1 MPISVLLVDDE
12 PLYAALLA
20 QRLTSRGFAV
30 MVAAD
35 GDEALRTAASSPPD
49 LVLLDVN
56 LPGKNGV
63 EVLADLKAAG
73 FAGEALMLTGQA
85 GVESAVAGMKL
96 GAADYL
102 AKSLDFDALVAALDR
117 AFGRKLARV
126 ESVRVV
132 EVERLAAL
140 GRVAEGAAHEINN
153 PVSIMATMAGWIE
166 DLCDDLPESSAE
178 TAAEIRQS
186 ARQIALQGTRIK
198 AVMLN
203 LLKCGGR
210 FDPRPA
216 RLLLGREVDALLA
229 ARAERIRETRV
240 RAVNAVAADLEVH
253 FPRGAF
259 ELVCGVF
266 VDNALDA
273 MEGSGGALTITA
285 GVGNDGLLT
294 LAVADDGPGIA
305 DSIAPRIF
313 EPFFS
318 TRDSNTRSGL
328 GLAAA
333 RGVARG
339 LGGDI
344 DYTHRPGGGC
354 LFTARFPGV

>member
-20 QRLTSRGFAV
+20 QRLSGRDFAV
-30 MVAAD
+30 TVAAD
-35 GDEALRTAASSPPD
+35 GDEALRAAASSPPD

-56 LPGKNGV
+56 LPGKSGV
-63 EVLADLKAAG
+63 EVLAELKRAG

-85 GVESAVAGMKL
+85 GVETAVAGMKL

-102 AKSLDFDALVAALDR
+102 SKSLEFDELVAALNR
-117 AFGRKLARV
+117 AYGRKLRRAESARLI
-126 ESVRVV
+126 

-153 PVSIMATMAGWIE
+153 PVTVMTTMAGWIE
-166 DLCDDLPESSAE
+166 DLCDDLPESAGE
-178 TAAEIRQS
+178 TTAEIRQS
-186 ARQIALQGTRIK
+186 ARQIAAQGIRIK
-198 AVMLN
+198 AVMLD

-216 RLLLGREVDALLA
+216 TLCPHEAAAAVLA
-229 ARAERIRETRV
+229 DRAGRIRDLGV
-240 RAVNAVAADLEVH
+240 SCVNAVPPDLEVR
-253 FPRGAF
+253 FPPGAF
-259 ELVCGVF
+259 ELVCSVL

-273 MEGSGGALTITA
+273 VTERGGFVEIAARVKA
-285 GVGNDGLLT
+285 GEFLLS
-294 LAVADDGPGIA
+294 VADDGPGIA
-305 DSIAPRIF
+305 EAVAPRIF

-318 TRDSNTRSGL
+318 TRESKAHSGL

-344 DYTHRPGGGC
+344 DFALRPGGGC
-354 LFTARFPGV
+354 LFTARFPVP

>member
-12 PLYAALLA
+12 PHYAALLA
-20 QRLTSRGFAV
+20 QRLESRDFAV
-30 MVAAD
+30 TVAAD
-35 GDEALRTAASSPPD
+35 GDEALRAAASSPPD

-63 EVLADLKAAG
+63 EVLAELKQAG

-85 GVESAVAGMKL
+85 GVETAVAGMKL

-102 AKSLDFDALVAALDR
+102 SKSLKFDELVAALTRAYSRKLDR
-117 AFGRKLARV
+117 A
-126 ESVRVV
+126 ESVRLI

-153 PVSIMATMAGWIE
+153 PVTVMATMAGWIE
-166 DLCDDLPESSAE
+166 DLCDDLPESCAA
-178 TAAEIRQS
+178 TAVEIRQS
-186 ARQIALQGTRIK
+186 ARQIAVQGVRIK

-210 FDPRPA
+210 FDPRPTSLHPREA
-216 RLLLGREVDALLA
+216 VEAVLTGRAG
-229 ARAERIRETRV
+229 RIRELGIECANV
-240 RAVNAVAADLEVH
+240 VPAELEVRV
-253 FPRGAF
+253 PPGAF
-259 ELVCGVF
+259 EIVCSVL

-273 MEGSGGALTITA
+273 MEGRGGRVRITA
-285 GVGNDGLLT
+285 RAADGVFV
-294 LAVADDGPGIA
+294 LAVADDGPGIDEA
-305 DSIAPRIF
+305 IAPRIF

-344 DYTHRPGGGC
+344 AYEHRPGGGC
-354 LFTARFPGV
+354 LFTAHFPGS

>member
-12 PLYAALLA
+12 PHYAALLA
-20 QRLTSRGFAV
+20 QRLESRDFAV
-30 MVAAD
+30 TVAAD
-35 GDEALRTAASSPPD
+35 GDEALRAAVSSPPD

-63 EVLADLKAAG
+63 EVLAELKQAG

-85 GVESAVAGMKL
+85 GVETAVAGMKL

-102 AKSLDFDALVAALDR
+102 SKSLRFDELVAALTRAYSRKLDR
-117 AFGRKLARV
+117 A
-126 ESVRVV
+126 ESVRLI

-153 PVSIMATMAGWIE
+153 PVTVMATMAGWIE
-166 DLCDDLPESSAE
+166 DLCDDLPESCAE
-178 TAAEIRQS
+178 TAVEIRQS
-186 ARQIALQGTRIK
+186 ARQIAVQGTRIK

-216 RLLLGREVDALLA
+216 SLHPREAVEAVLTV
-229 ARAERIRETRV
+229 RAGRIRNLGIEC
-240 RAVNAVAADLEVH
+240 ANAVPAELEVR
-253 FPRGAF
+253 FPPGAF
-259 ELVCGVF
+259 EILCSVL

-273 MEGSGGALTITA
+273 MEGRGGRVRITA
-285 GVGNDGLLT
+285 QAADGVFA
-294 LAVADDGPGIA
+294 LAVADDGPGIDEA
-305 DSIAPRIF
+305 IAPRIF

-318 TRDSNTRSGL
+318 SRDSNTRSGL

-344 DYTHRPGGGC
+344 GYEHRPGGGC
-354 LFTARFPGV
+354 LFTARFPGS

>member
-20 QRLTSRGFAV
+20 QRLESRDFV
-30 MVAAD
+30 VTVAAD
-35 GDEALRTAASSPPD
+35 GDEALHAAASSPPD
-49 LVLLDVN
+49 LALLDVN
-56 LPGKNGV
+56 LPGKSGV
-63 EVLADLKAAG
+63 EVLADLKQAG

-85 GVESAVAGMKL
+85 GVETAVAGMKL

-102 AKSLDFDALVAALDR
+102 SKSLDFEDLVAALTR
-117 AFGRKLARV
+117 AYGRKLRRA
-126 ESVRVV
+126 ESVRLI
-132 EVERLAAL
+132 EVDRLAAL

-153 PVSIMATMAGWIE
+153 PVTVMTTMAGWIE
-166 DLCDDLPESSAE
+166 DLCDDLPESAAE
-178 TAAEIRQS
+178 TTAEIRQS
-186 ARQIALQGTRIK
+186 ARQIAAQGLRIK
-198 AVMLN
+198 AIMLN

-216 RLLLGREVDALLA
+216 ILSPHEAAAAVLADRAGRSREQGIACINAAPPELA
-229 ARAERIRETRV
+229 V
-240 RAVNAVAADLEVH
+240 R
-253 FPRGAF
+253 FPPGAF
-259 ELVCGVF
+259 ELICSVL

-273 MEGSGGALTITA
+273 MEDRCGRLEIAARVEDGAFLLS
-285 GVGNDGLLT
+285 VG
-294 LAVADDGPGIA
+294 DDGPGIA
-305 DSIAPRIF
+305 ASIAPRIF

-318 TRDSNTRSGL
+318 TRDSNARSGL

-344 DYTHRPGGGC
+344 TYELRPGGGS
-354 LFTARFPGV
+354 LFTARFPGH

>member
-20 QRLTSRGFAV
+20 QRLTSRDFTV
-30 MVAAD
+30 TVATD
-35 GDEALRTAASSPPD
+35 GDEALRAAAASPPD

-56 LPGKNGV
+56 LPGKNGL
-63 EVLADLKAAG
+63 EVLADLKGAG

-102 AKSLDFDALVAALDR
+102 SKSQDFGELVAALTR
-117 AFGRKLARV
+117 AYGRKLDRA
-126 ESVRVV
+126 ESVRVI
-132 EVERLAAL
+132 EVDRLAAL

-153 PVSIMATMAGWIE
+153 PVTVMTTLAGWIE
-166 DLCDDLPESSAE
+166 DLCDDLPGSCAE
-178 TAAEIRQS
+178 TATEIRQS
-186 ARQIALQGTRIK
+186 ARQIAGQGTRIK
-198 AVMLN
+198 SVMLN

-210 FDPRPA
+210 FDPRPSNIRPYEA
-216 RLLLGREVDALLA
+216 VAAVLA
-229 ARAERIRETRV
+229 DRAGRIRELGV
-240 RAVNAVAADLEVH
+240 VCDNAVPEALVVC
-253 FPRGAF
+253 FPPGAL
-259 ELVCGVF
+259 ELVGSVL

-273 MEGSGGALTITA
+273 VEGRGGRVRIKATA
-285 GVGNDGLLT
+285 GDGAFT
-294 LAVADDGPGIA
+294 LSVADDGPGIA
-305 DSIAPRIF
+305 EAVAGRIF

-344 DYTHRPGGGC
+344 AYEHRPGGGC
-354 LFTARFPGV
+354 LFTARFPGF

>member
-12 PLYAALLA
+12 PLYASLLA
-20 QRLTSRGFAV
+20 QRLSGRDFAV
-30 MVAAD
+30 AVAAD
-35 GDEALRTAASSPPD
+35 GDEALTTAAASPPD

-56 LPGKNGV
+56 LPGKSGV
-63 EVLADLKAAG
+63 EVLADLKQAG

-102 AKSLDFDALVAALDR
+102 SKSIAFDELVAALHR
-117 AFGRKLARV
+117 AYGRKLDRAEAARV
-126 ESVRVV
+126 I
-132 EVERLAAL
+132 EVERLAGL

-153 PVSIMATMAGWIE
+153 PVNVMTTLAGWID
-166 DLCDDLPESSAE
+166 DLCDDLPPEAAG

-186 ARQIALQGTRIK
+186 ARQITAQGARIK
-198 AVMLN
+198 AVMLD

-210 FDPRPA
+210 FDPRPIELPA
-216 RLLLGREVDALLA
+216 RSAAQAVFDDRAGRMASLGLGGD
-229 ARAERIRETRV
+229 
-240 RAVNAVAADLEVH
+240 NAVPADLLVR
-253 FPRGAF
+253 FAPAAF
-259 ELVCGVF
+259 DLVCSAL

-273 MEGSGGALTITA
+273 MAGGPGTVRVDAAIVAGEFVLT
-285 GVGNDGLLT
+285 VS
-294 LAVADDGPGIA
+294 DDGPGIDEA
-305 DSIAPRIF
+305 IAPRIF

-318 TRDSNTRSGL
+318 TRDSKAHSGL

-333 RGVARG
+333 RGVARS

-344 DYTHRPGGGC
+344 AYEHPPQGGC
-354 LFTARFPGV
+354 RFIARFPLA

>member
-20 QRLTSRGFAV
+20 QRLESRDFAV
-30 MVAAD
+30 TVAAD
-35 GDEALRTAASSPPD
+35 GDEALRAAVSSPPD

-56 LPGKNGV
+56 LPGLSGV
-63 EVLADLKAAG
+63 EVLAELKRAG

-85 GVESAVAGMKL
+85 GVETAVAGMKL

-102 AKSLDFDALVAALDR
+102 SKSLDFDDLVAALTR
-117 AFGRKLARV
+117 AYGRKLDRAESARLI
-126 ESVRVV
+126 

-153 PVSIMATMAGWIE
+153 PVTVMTTMAGWIE
-166 DLCDDLPESSAE
+166 DLCDDLPESCDE
-178 TAAEIRQS
+178 TATEIRQT
-186 ARQIALQGTRIK
+186 ARQIAAQGIRIK

-210 FDPRPA
+210 FDPRPTSLIPHEA
-216 RLLLGREVDALLA
+216 AAAVLA
-229 ARAERIRETRV
+229 DRAGRIRELGVDCR
-240 RAVNAVAADLEVH
+240 NAVPPELAVR
-253 FPRGAF
+253 FPPGAF
-259 ELVCGVF
+259 ELICSVL

-273 MEGSGGALTITA
+273 MAERGGRLEIAARVEDGAFALS
-285 GVGNDGLLT
+285 
-294 LAVADDGPGIA
+294 VADDGPGIA
-305 DSIAPRIF
+305 ASVAPRIF

-344 DYTHRPGGGC
+344 VYELPPGGGC
-354 LFTARFPGV
+354 LFTARFPGH